1 MAWAGGYAG
10 QWAGQWYGATGT
22 APPSTLTGSASF
34 TFAATGQAT
43 ALASISGSASI
54 NLQAYAL
61 VAVAADRF
69 NYGTVLR
76 GPAGADNARL
86 GRMALAARRRR

>member
-22 APPSTLTGSASF
+22 VPDTLTGTASLLF
-34 TFAATGQAT
+34 TATGQAL

-54 NLQAYAL
+54 NLQAYVL

-69 NYGTVLR
+69 NYGAVLR